1 MSDPFESPG
10 GEPVFAGVELGG
22 TKVVCGLARSDGEL
36 LERASVGTRDPG
48 PTLDEVRRVLSAW
61 RDRYG
66 PPAALGAATFGPIE
80 LDEDSKDYGLI
91 GHSPKVHWR
100 GVRLKDELAGCTPG
114 PVAFQTDVNGA
125 ALGEARWGAGQG
137 VDPLVYITVGTGIGG
152 GVLVGGRP
160 VTGVQHPE
168 LGHMYVPRAP
178 EDLYEGGCANHGDCV
193 EGLAAG
199 PSIVARWGA
208 NLSDLPGDHAAYGLI
223 SHYVAHLV
231 VNVVL
236 SIAPGRVILGGGV
249 MSNAGLFPPVR
260 RRVIRLLGGFFA
272 PSVIEDRIEEY
283 LVPPALAGD
292 AGVLGAAALG
302 MDAVAARGPA

>member
-1 MSDPFESPG
+1 MSDPFETPG

-22 TKVVCGLARSDGEL
+22 TKVVCGLARADGEL
-36 LERASVGTRDPG
+36 LERASIGTRDPG
-48 PTLDEVRRVLSAW
+48 PTLDEVRRILASWAE
-61 RDRYG
+61 RHG

-80 LDEDSKDYGLI
+80 LDEGSPDYGLI

-100 GVRLKDELAGCTPG
+100 GVRLTEALAECTPG
-114 PVAFQTDVNGA
+114 PVVAQTDVNGA
-125 ALGEARWGAGQG
+125 ALGEARWGAGKG

-152 GVLVGGRP
+152 GVLVGGRAI
-160 VTGVQHPE
+160 TGVQHPE

-199 PSIVARWGA
+199 PSIVARWGS
-208 NLSDLPGDHAAYGLI
+208 NLSDLPEGHAAYRLI

-236 SIAPGRVILGGGV
+236 TVAPQRVILGGGV
-249 MSNAGLFPPVR
+249 MSNPGLFPPVR
-260 RRVIRLLGGFFA
+260 RKVIRLLGGFFA
-272 PSVIEDRIEEY
+272 PSSIEEAAEEY
-283 LVPPALAGD
+283 LVPPALGGD

-302 MDAVAARGPA
+302 MDALAGQKVA

>member
-1 MSDPFESPG
+1 MSDPLEGREG
-10 GEPVFAGVELGG
+10 GPVFAGVELGG
-22 TKVVCGLARSDGEL
+22 TKVVCGLARPDGRL
-36 LERASVGTRDPG
+36 IERASIPTREAQ
-48 PTLDEVRRVLSAW
+48 PTLDEVRGVLTGW
-61 RDRYG
+61 RQDHG
-66 PPAALGAATFGPIE
+66 LPLALGAATFGPID
-80 LDEDSKDYGLI
+80 LDPDSPDYGLI
-91 GHSPKVHWR
+91 GHSPKVLWR
-100 GVRLKDELAGCTPG
+100 GVNLVRELADHASG
-114 PVAFQTDVNGA
+114 PIVVQTDVNGA

-137 VDPLVYITVGTGIGG
+137 MDPLVYITVGTGIGG
-152 GVLVGGRP
+152 GVLVGGRA

-208 NLSDLPGDHAAYGLI
+208 RLSELPEGHAAYRLI

-236 SIAPGRVILGGGV
+236 TVAPRRVILGGGV
-249 MSNAGLFPPVR
+249 MSNAALFPPVR
-260 RRVIRLLGGFFA
+260 RRVRALLGGFFA
-272 PSVIEDRIEEY
+272 PESIEDDAEGFM
-283 LVPPALAGD
+283 VPPMLGGD

-302 MDAVAARGPA
+302 MDASGALRA